1 MLIADALR
9 YNLSRDAA
17 IVELESRRGHD
28 ELREWEV
35 KEMRSSFRMLL
46 PLLTVMTFVG
56 LRAPLCMVAQTR
68 QDVAPLKNWPAPL
81 YWQPTAEE

>member
-1 MLIADALR
+1 
-9 YNLSRDAA
+9 
-17 IVELESRRGHD
+17 
-28 ELREWEV
+28 
-35 KEMRSSFRMLL
+35 MRSSFRMLL